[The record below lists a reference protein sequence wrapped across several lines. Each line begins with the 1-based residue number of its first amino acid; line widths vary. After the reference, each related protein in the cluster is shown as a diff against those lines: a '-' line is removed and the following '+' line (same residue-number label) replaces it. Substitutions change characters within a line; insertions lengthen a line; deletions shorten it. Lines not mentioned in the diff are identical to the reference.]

1 MEDLTHRCM
10 YDSLTRSGFC
20 DSSTVPNFPSG
31 GGASAWW
38 KSQKHFCTDIEICLF
53 CSFGLSIL
61 IVRAGFASNICE
73 TETKTIGT
81 RVFIIPGLHE
91 NVTTPLIKFL
101 HMVRTVPAVLLLT
114 ESQVFFWGKA
124 GSTGQKSFPLI
135 ELFFHEKRWMN
146 GHPVRC
152 GVFDFH
158 VKIMTIAGQGGF
170 SLSSNSRRGAR
181 NLPPDTLPTPSARDA
196 ATSARAR
203 APERP
208 PRRSPPRGCLPC
220 PEKEPGAPNER
231 MKRDS
236 IFE

>member
-61 IVRAGFASNICE
+61 IVHAGSASNICE

-91 NVTTPLIKFL
+91 NVTTPLIKLL

-158 VKIMTIAGQGGF
+158 VKIMTIAHREGFLSPQIHAVGQET
-170 SLSSNSRRGAR
+170 SPPTPCPRQARATPRRPLEPER
-181 NLPPDTLPTPSARDA
+181 PSARRAGRPRA
-196 ATSARAR
+196 AACRAR
-203 APERP
+203 
-208 PRRSPPRGCLPC
+208 RRSPGLQMS
-220 PEKEPGAPNER
+220 A
-231 MKRDS
+231 
-236 IFE
+236 